1 MIVTCALLGIGLC
14 SKQNYID
21 LNAEK
26 EPLNNFTV
34 GILANKLV
42 DIGIEAFDES
52 LEQNNIILAV
62 KCEEKSRFVYKGAV
76 QKVKVEKVFKGED
89 IQKGDE
95 IEIQSV
101 SSTFMDSIEGEGDK
115 PEANMNFVNEM
126 KKGNRYLVF
135 LDKKLKNSSIY
146 IPMEEGIMKPIFCYE
161 QIENRPCTSIS
172 AKANVAL
179 YKDVSQNEFFIMK
192 QKGINKMKEYKEQL
206 LTRYQYN

>member
-1 MIVTCALLGIGLC
+1 MIVTCVLLNIGLC
-14 SKQNYID
+14 SKHKYID

-34 GILANKLV
+34 GILSNKLV
-42 DIGIEAFDES
+42 DIGIEAFDEN

-76 QKVKVEKVFKGED
+76 QKVKVEKVFKGEN

-101 SSTFMDSIEGEGDK
+101 SSTFMDDIEGKGDK
-115 PEANMNFVNEM
+115 PEANMNFINEM

-146 IPMEEGIMKPIFCYE
+146 IPKEEGIIKPTFCYE
-161 QIENRPCTSIS
+161 QIENKPCQSTSS
-172 AKANVAL
+172 EANVAF
-179 YKDVSQNEFFIMK
+179 YSDVSQNEIFIMK
-192 QKGINKMKEYKEQL
+192 QKGIDKMKQYKERL
-206 LTRYQYN
+206 LARYQYN